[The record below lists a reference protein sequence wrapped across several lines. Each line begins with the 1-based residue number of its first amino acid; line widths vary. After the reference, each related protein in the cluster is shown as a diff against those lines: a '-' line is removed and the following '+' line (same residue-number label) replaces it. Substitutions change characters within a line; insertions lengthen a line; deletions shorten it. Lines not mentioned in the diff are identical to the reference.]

1 MCMFISMILHST
13 LMHDNAFLIITFLA
27 IFMGLVTVVSEHLI
41 IINGFIFTKH
51 LKDRDITSSKTVR
64 MEIE

>member
-1 MCMFISMILHST
+1 
-13 LMHDNAFLIITFLA
+13 MHDNAFLIIIFLA